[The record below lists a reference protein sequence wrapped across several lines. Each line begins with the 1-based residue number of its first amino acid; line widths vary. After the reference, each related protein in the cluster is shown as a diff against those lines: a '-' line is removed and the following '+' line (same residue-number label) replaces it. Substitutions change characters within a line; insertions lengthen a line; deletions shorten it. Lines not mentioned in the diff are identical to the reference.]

1 MRRFAAVFSVLPLL
15 AACATTPADAGA
27 APGPVPTG
35 RGGETA
41 ALEPLYGVR
50 FDERGL
56 TVRINSN
63 GCTRKE
69 DAEVHVD
76 RDTGETRL
84 AVVRRRP
91 DPCRSFAR
99 GAVDLTWSLSEL
111 GLKGGEEV
119 RFLNPIVTW

>member
-1 MRRFAAVFSVLPLL
+1 MRRFAVVLSVLPLL
-15 AACATTPADAGA
+15 AACATTPADAGP
-27 APGPVPTG
+27 APAPSG

-63 GCTRKE
+63 GCTHKE

-76 RDTGETRL
+76 RDAGETRL
-84 AVVRRRP
+84 AVVRLRP

-99 GAVDLTWSLSEL
+99 GAADLTWSLSEL